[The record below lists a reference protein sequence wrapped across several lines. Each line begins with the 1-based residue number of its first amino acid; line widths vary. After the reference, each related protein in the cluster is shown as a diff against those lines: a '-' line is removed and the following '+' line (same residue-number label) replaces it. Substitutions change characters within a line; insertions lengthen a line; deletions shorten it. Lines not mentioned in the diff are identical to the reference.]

1 MSEIQL
7 NLKIVYSENT
17 NETFKFRYYFYSDI
31 ITFNHLLEYIS
42 LFKTKK
48 RICPCYEF
56 YYQNMKISKAER
68 LMELKKMKLFSLILL
83 ILLFKLKNVLAMIY
97 LKIFLFQK
105 LKF

>member
-7 NLKIVYSENT
+7 NLKIVYSENA

-48 RICPCYEF
+48 RI
-56 YYQNMKISKAER
+56 
-68 LMELKKMKLFSLILL
+68 
-83 ILLFKLKNVLAMIY
+83 
-97 LKIFLFQK
+97 
-105 LKF
+105 